1 MIWAAFAVSCSRRER
16 LTMLGPRRAKEGVGV
31 VVAYGG
37 TPAEFLGTSIDRA
50 AQPAAAFAAGCCW
63 EALAAG
69 KEHLMADNTD
79 ATADNLVGVPEPE
92 PPKGGPEAD
101 PDTPDPADLAPGLG
115 GTSATRPPS
124 ETEDGDR

>member
-1 MIWAAFAVSCSRRER
+1 M
-16 LTMLGPRRAKEGVGV
+16 V
-31 VVAYGG
+31 VTYGEA
-37 TPAEFLGTSIDRA
+37 PAEFLGTSIDRT

-63 EALAAG
+63 EAVAAG
-69 KEHLMADNTD
+69 KEHPMADNTD

-101 PDTPDPADLAPGLG
+101 PNTPDPADLTPGLG

-124 ETEDGDR
+124 ETEDDDR